1 VAEVGFADVIG
12 EGALVDAA
20 EYDTAEVFEVVAA
33 AEAEAPIQV
42 VDLEEVRIVTVAD
55 APVVASMN
63 LDRDEQMYSAGY
75 YSY

>member
-1 VAEVGFADVIG
+1 VGEVGFADVIG
-12 EGALVDAA
+12 EGVLVDAA
-20 EYDTAEVFEVVAA
+20 EHDTAEVFEVVVA
-33 AEAEAPIQV
+33 AEAEVSIQV

-63 LDRDEQMYSAGY
+63 LDRDEEMYSAGH